1 MSYNIYTLMHNNVC
15 EFIYILIVEWYEHGR
30 NGRICKYLQVQLF
43 IVRIPT
49 VHVNRDTWLWFLRNN
64 YG

>member
-1 MSYNIYTLMHNNVC
+1 MCVSL
-15 EFIYILIVEWYEHGR
+15 YILIVEWYEHGR

-43 IVRIPT
+43 FVRIPT
-49 VHVNRDTWLWFLRNN
+49 VHVNRDTWLSLWNN